1 MDPES
6 NTHTLA
12 PSSRDDPQSGQG
24 PYATI
29 TKDEVLEV
37 VNMHKRFCMPS
48 VAPGVEVTDLPNF
61 DDVTLY
67 EVSEEVQEQLWAS
80 EVARL
85 LEAVTSPEPLA
96 FEGSEDLAVD
106 SKRSY
111 EILADIADHV
121 WRALHI
127 AKYDGES
134 LLASDF
140 EELHKADDLRS
151 SRFILDHLCD
161 QEEEDD
167 ALNDSSTARPRHSR
181 QDFFSFVNY
190 CTAVLAQILCATV
203 DGKTFYINIIAHLA
217 KISTKVKVVSTR
229 LQECARISID
239 NGVTDRNIPVPDQHD
254 IRGRQGENKMTG
266 NSPGDNE
273 PEIGPLLESMRGL
286 GGDLAPLESIGK
298 KDAMRKTYFLRCEKY
313 RHGIYDLLF
322 FILLSLRGT
331 NKLVRKSVTSYEIC
345 SMVYGTGFE
354 RFRTLV
360 HQDYGNDFLGTS
372 DISMVNCAR
381 NSFDLLDKTIQRV
394 EGSPPTH
401 NGPPATTPSAGSQS
415 KSIDSW
421 KKSVGTRISWSYAPD
436 GHGSESLQTRHPLM
450 LKSMSHTITVMI
462 PLIMTS
468 PTPVR
473 FVSEFINV
481 AIFGEVHDER
491 EKNPIKPRA
500 VGKYTAF
507 FCLTTA
513 EYDAAQR
520 NLGSGQPSSLS
531 KALMRRNN
539 LLAGRQLADIGREAS
554 FAFDPNDLTWRAS
567 SDDDQTTPDRIQ
579 RHQLELD
586 NFSNKMKAWV
596 LEEKGVMVHCRLYV
610 SMLMLL
616 CVVLVTGGVSIGVA
630 VGDRITGVDPF
641 NITTYCWVLAAFVLL
656 VAKSVRVHNWPWN
669 DFLHGRVL
677 CKSVSELSSVTGV
690 NEQLILAKILQDESI
705 SVLQTR
711 GPYNTVFNR
720 QSEDGFSI
728 DRPLSTWTMLL
739 SGLIMIEVESTN
751 GRALVCLDLRRGTKY
766 GLIQNMCVYEFQG
779 IEFILCPRLP
789 NEKDQEVH
797 GDPNRIRLGK
807 GKLMWLRALG
817 FYGNRHAEFI

>member
-12 PSSRDDPQSGQG
+12 PSSRDDPQSG
-24 PYATI
+24 PRPFATI

-37 VNMHKRFCMPS
+37 VSMHKRFSMPS

-67 EVSEEVQEQLWAS
+67 EVSEEAQEQLWAN
-80 EVARL
+80 EVVRL

-111 EILADIADHV
+111 EILADIADHI
-121 WRALHI
+121 WHALNI

-134 LLASDF
+134 LLASNSQ
-140 EELHKADDLRS
+140 ELHSVDDLRN

-167 ALNDSSTARPRHSR
+167 ALNDSSEAMPRHSR
-181 QDFFSFVNY
+181 QDFFNFVNY
-190 CTAVLAQILCATV
+190 CTAVLTQVLCATV

-229 LQECARISID
+229 LQECAQISID
-239 NGVTDRNIPVPDQHD
+239 NGVTDRNIPIPDQDD
-254 IRGRQGENKMTG
+254 IRGRQGENKMMG
-266 NSPGDNE
+266 NSPGDNK
-273 PEIGPLLESMRGL
+273 PNIGPMLESMRGFR
-286 GGDLAPLESIGK
+286 GNLAPLESIGK
-298 KDAMRKTYFLRCEKY
+298 KDAMRNIYFHQCEKY
-313 RHGIYDLLF
+313 RHGIFDLLF
-322 FILLSLRGT
+322 FIILSLRGT

-381 NSFDLLDKTIQRV
+381 NSFNLLDKTIQRV
-394 EGSPPTH
+394 ESSPPTH
-401 NGPPATTPSAGSQS
+401 NRPPATTPGA
-415 KSIDSW
+415 D
-421 KKSVGTRISWSYAPD
+421 
-436 GHGSESLQTRHPLM
+436 TRHPLM
-450 LKSMSHTITVMI
+450 LKSMSHAVTVMI

-468 PTPVR
+468 PRLVGS
-473 FVSEFINV
+473 VSEFINAV
-481 AIFGEVHDER
+481 IFNELLDER
-491 EKNPIKPRA
+491 EKNPIKPHA

-520 NLGSGQPSSLS
+520 NLGSGEPGSLS

-539 LLAGRQLADIGREAS
+539 LFAGRQLADIGREAS

-579 RHQLELD
+579 RHQQELD
-586 NFSNKMKAWV
+586 GFSNKMKAWV

-616 CVVLVTGGVSIGVA
+616 CVLLVAGGVSIGVA

-720 QSEDGFSI
+720 KSEDGFSI

-739 SGLIMIEVESTN
+739 SGLIMIEVESTH

-766 GLIQNMCVYEFQG
+766 GLIQNMCVYTDQG
-779 IEFILCPRLP
+779 NEFIHCPRLP

-797 GDPNRIRLGK
+797 GDPNRIRLDE
-807 GKLMWLRALG
+807 GKLIWLRALG
-817 FYGNRHAEFI
+817 FYVNRHAEFI